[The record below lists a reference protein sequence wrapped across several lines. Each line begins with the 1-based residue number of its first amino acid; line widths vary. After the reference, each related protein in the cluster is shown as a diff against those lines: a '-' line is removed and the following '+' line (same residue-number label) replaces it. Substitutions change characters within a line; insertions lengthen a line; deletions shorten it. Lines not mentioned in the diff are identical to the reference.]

1 MTRRFVVLG
10 HPVAH
15 SLSPAIH
22 EAAYAE
28 LDLDATY
35 GRRDVDPAGLAA
47 AIEDLRR
54 GRLDGAN
61 VTMPHKSA
69 AVGLVDRLDPVA
81 ARLGAL
87 NTLDVDGGRVVGHAT
102 DGAGVLHAW
111 ARGGLPIDAPVLV
124 LGAGGAAR
132 AAVDVLA
139 GRHEVWVAA
148 RRPEAAAALDS
159 LGAAGALAWGEPLTG
174 AVVVNATPIGMAG
187 DDLPDG
193 VVEEAAGLF
202 EMVYAPEVTPAV
214 SRARANGLP
223 IGWGLDM
230 LVGQAAAAFA
240 LWFAAEPPVEAMAAA
255 AKHSRG
261 S

>member
-15 SLSPAIH
+15 SRSPAIH

-28 LDLDATY
+28 LDLDAGY
-35 GRRDVDPAGLAA
+35 GRRDVDAQGLAA
-47 AIEDLRR
+47 AIDDLRH

-61 VTMPHKSA
+61 VTMPHKA
-69 AVGLVDRLDPVA
+69 TAVGLVDRLDPVA
-81 ARLGAL
+81 ERLGAL
-87 NTLDVDGGRVVGHAT
+87 NTLDVDRGQVVGHAT

-111 ARGGLPIDAPVLV
+111 SRGGLPTDAPVLV
-124 LGAGGAAR
+124 LGSGGAAR

-148 RRPEAAAALDS
+148 RRPDTARALES
-159 LGAAGALAWGEPLTG
+159 LGATGVRAWGAPLTG

-187 DDLPDG
+187 DDLPAG
-193 VVEEAAGLF
+193 VVEAASGLL

-214 SRARANGLP
+214 ARARARGLP

-230 LVGQAAAAFA
+230 LVGQAAASFA
-240 LWFAAEPPVEAMAAA
+240 LWFGTEPPVEAMTHA
-255 AKHSRG
+255 AKHSRA